1 MRELPGLDV
10 AADWLRGN
18 RPAHYTPGIMHGDY
32 QFANVM
38 FAHGE
43 PARLAAIVD
52 WEMTTVGDP
61 LLDLAWALLGY
72 DGEEPRADGFYLD
85 MRGMPTPANRFRT
98 MKRSAGFPPRTSTTT
113 WCWPTSSSASC

>member
-1 MRELPGLDV
+1 MAARTDSTIGRSIVGWRFSTPTRCASLPGLDE
-10 AADWLRGN
+10 AADWLRRN
-18 RPAHYTPGIMHGDY
+18 RPAQYKPGIMHGDY

-72 DGEEPRADGFYLD
+72 DGENPSD
-85 MRGMPTPANRFRT
+85 
-98 MKRSAGFPPRTSTTT
+98 
-113 WCWPTSSSASC
+113 